1 MISEVV
7 QCLGACIIW
16 FIVGYFVF
24 EAKTLWK
31 EARKLEK
38 LRHIFVYK
46 DIVIRMY
53 GDVGDPDLHKIAH
66 LLSTYLK
73 IKDADTNVNLHETF
87 TEGKTNE

>member
-1 MISEVV
+1 MMSEIV
-7 QCLGACIIW
+7 QTIGACIIW

-31 EARKLEK
+31 ESRKLEK

-46 DIVIRMY
+46 DVVIRMY

-66 LLSTYLK
+66 LLSTCLK
-73 IKDADTNVNLHETF
+73 MKDADTNADLHETF
-87 TEGKTNE
+87 TEGEINE